1 MCKKVIIFG
10 FPHSGTTI
18 LRNIISHI
26 ENVFDIVDEV
36 INIDDHLNDYS
47 SYKFVVCKYPYLI
60 NEDSLLTEYS
70 DYFKI
75 FLIRNPLYVFSS
87 LNKRFEYQSL
97 DLNHSIEKYINTVKE
112 FNKFKSSNNINNL
125 FLIRY
130 EDIFENNYKN
140 LKYIFDKIGFT
151 YNDSVFDNSKY
162 TNKVQFGNNLTIPKM
177 RPSEQCHQEYR
188 LFQINQLFENNN
200 DKNNMSLTESQRQI
214 LTTDTNI
221 LEAYPENKINN

>member
-112 FNKFKSSNNINNL
+112 FNKFKQEAEAFRKNYITQRKVPLRPQIVVSVGFFAC
-125 FLIRY
+125 FLY
-130 EDIFENNYKN
+130 SWA
-140 LKYIFDKIGFT
+140 T
-151 YNDSVFDNSKY
+151 
-162 TNKVQFGNNLTIPKM
+162 
-177 RPSEQCHQEYR
+177 
-188 LFQINQLFENNN
+188 
-200 DKNNMSLTESQRQI
+200 
-214 LTTDTNI
+214 
-221 LEAYPENKINN
+221 